1 MADNNMHSGIASGIC
16 PNPFQIMMNLLQ
28 RLQDFQSQHM
38 HDDFQVSIPEHRKAE
53 CRHTAK
59 KVPLLSSSLPML
71 KGLKSI
77 AHAHEENEN
86 YELLLNNFWRPT
98 LSVTGFEGLPN
109 FEKAG
114 NVVYQMLKLRC
125 SLRLPPTLDSAKAA
139 EIVKA
144 KLTEPEQFNSQVE
157 VVIAGAG
164 NGFDAPKLPDEIEN
178 KFNEA
183 HKAVFG
189 EANVP
194 MFVGCGGSIPFM
206 EVFDQNFPGTNFLLT
221 GCGFL
226 DCNAHSAN
234 ENLDLEFCR
243 KLTTVIS
250 LLLSKL

>member
-1 MADNNMHSGIASGIC
+1 MC
-16 PNPFQIMMNLLQ
+16 EE
-28 RLQDFQSQHM
+28 
-38 HDDFQVSIPEHRKAE
+38 FQVSIPEHRRAE
-53 CRHTAK
+53 CKHAAK

-71 KGLKSI
+71 KDLKSI
-77 AHAHEENEN
+77 AHAHGENEN

-144 KLTEPEQFNSQVE
+144 KLTEPEPYNSQVE
-157 VVIAGAG
+157 VVIVGAG
-164 NGFDAPKLPDEIEN
+164 NGFDAPKLPEVIEN

-189 EANVP
+189 EENIP
-194 MFVGCGGSIPFM
+194 MVVGCGGSIPFM
-206 EVFDQNFPGTNFLLT
+206 EVFD
-221 GCGFL
+221 
-226 DCNAHSAN
+226 
-234 ENLDLEFCR
+234 
-243 KLTTVIS
+243 
-250 LLLSKL
+250 

>member
-1 MADNNMHSGIASGIC
+1 MT
-16 PNPFQIMMNLLQ
+16 LLQ
-28 RLQDFQSQHM
+28 RLQDFKTQHLCEEL
-38 HDDFQVSIPEHRKAE
+38 QVEIPVHRISE
-53 CRHTAK
+53 CKHVSA

-71 KGLKSI
+71 KDLKSI
-77 AHAHEENEN
+77 AHNHGENQN
-86 YELLLNNFWRPT
+86 FELMINNFWRPT

-114 NVVYQMLKLRC
+114 NVIYKELKLRC
-125 SLRLPPTLDSAKAA
+125 SLRLPPTLNSAKAA

-144 KLTEPEQFNSQVE
+144 KLTEAEPYNSQVE
-157 VVIAGAG
+157 VSIAGAG
-164 NGFDAPKLPDEIEN
+164 NGFDAPKLPEELEN

-183 HKAVFG
+183 HKTVFG
-189 EANVP
+189 DSNVP

-206 EVFDQNFPGTNFLLT
+206 EVFDQHFPGTNFLLT

-234 ENLDLEFCR
+234 ENLDLDYCR
-243 KLTTVIS
+243 KLTTVVS